1 MILSDR
7 QIHDALRLGQVRIT
21 PPPDDLTSDAWS
33 STALDLR
40 LDARLQVWKPPD
52 GAGVRLVVDPA
63 DVNFSATELASSF
76 AVEED
81 CTEGFEVAPGMFLLG
96 WTIEKLQ
103 LPHVS
108 RIAARVEGK
117 SSLARIGLG
126 VHVTAPTI
134 HAGFGFRAEDPN
146 FVGNPIQLEI
156 WNAGPLTVRLVK
168 GLHICQIIFEEVAG
182 TPSRGYDGVFAVQG
196 PDVEPPA

>member
-7 QIHDALRLGQVRIT
+7 EIAEAMERGWVRIT
-21 PPPDDLTSDAWS
+21 PSPGDLSAEVWS

-40 LDARLQVWKPPD
+40 LDARLQVWRPPD
-52 GAGVRLVVDPA
+52 PDGVRLVVDPC
-63 DVNFSATELASSF
+63 DVGFSATALASVH
-76 AVEED
+76 ADEED
-81 CTEGFEVAPGMFLLG
+81 CSEGFEVEPGMFLLG
-96 WTIEKLQ
+96 WTVEKLQ
-103 LPHVS
+103 LPHAA

-134 HAGFGFRAEDPN
+134 HAGFGFRAEDPD

-156 WNAGPLTVRLVK
+156 WNAGPLTVRLAK
-168 GLHICQIIFEEVAG
+168 GLRICQVIFEEVSG
-182 TPSRGYDGVFAVQG
+182 TPSRGYQGVFSIQG